1 MDQGEHER
9 WNAYNYPG
17 TRQLCCQC
25 DQQTDRCEEDAIYT
39 EDGIG
44 PLCLD
49 CWHETD
55 EYKNSCIQEICKMVC
70 IKAWSNAEPWRG
82 PRYIDLALDCF
93 DFHKT
98 FGMWIK
104 SEGELYFFL
113 NHFTLY
119 QG

>member
-1 MDQGEHER
+1 
-9 WNAYNYPG
+9 
-17 TRQLCCQC
+17 
-25 DQQTDRCEEDAIYT
+25 
-39 EDGIG
+39 
-44 PLCLD
+44 
-49 CWHETD
+49 
-55 EYKNSCIQEICKMVC
+55 MVC

-93 DFHKT
+93 DLHKT

-119 QG
+119 QGSEIEPETVYVQAVGAHFVG

>member
-1 MDQGEHER
+1 
-9 WNAYNYPG
+9 
-17 TRQLCCQC
+17 
-25 DQQTDRCEEDAIYT
+25 
-39 EDGIG
+39 
-44 PLCLD
+44 
-49 CWHETD
+49 
-55 EYKNSCIQEICKMVC
+55 MVC

>member
-1 MDQGEHER
+1 
-9 WNAYNYPG
+9 
-17 TRQLCCQC
+17 
-25 DQQTDRCEEDAIYT
+25 
-39 EDGIG
+39 
-44 PLCLD
+44 
-49 CWHETD
+49 
-55 EYKNSCIQEICKMVC
+55 MVC

-119 QG
+119 QGQRNGLLQSLGTNAL

>member
-1 MDQGEHER
+1 MTNYGSRNEWPGGHRHAMDQGEHER
-9 WNAYNYPG
+9 WNAYNHPG

-55 EYKNSCIQEICKMVC
+55 EYKNSCM
-70 IKAWSNAEPWRG
+70 
-82 PRYIDLALDCF
+82 
-93 DFHKT
+93 
-98 FGMWIK
+98 
-104 SEGELYFFL
+104 
-113 NHFTLY
+113 
-119 QG
+119 